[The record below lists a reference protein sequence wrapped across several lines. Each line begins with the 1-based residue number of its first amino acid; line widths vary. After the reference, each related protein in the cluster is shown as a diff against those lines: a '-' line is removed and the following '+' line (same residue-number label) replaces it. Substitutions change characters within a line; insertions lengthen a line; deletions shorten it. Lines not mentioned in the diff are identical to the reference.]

1 MAKVTVPQSDG
12 VSNSVEIEGLY
23 SMDRDYFLELLG
35 IEDGRAPEPDHL
47 KQGIKRL
54 FLTGL
59 FDDISIYEGN
69 GVLRIKVKEREII
82 ERIKVRGN
90 FYLKEEEII
99 NAFLL
104 KESEPMRYD
113 LLEEARKELLDIL
126 SKKGFPEAGLEF
138 KIKKRRSRVTI
149 IIDLKEGRPVLIKK
163 IEGPL
168 ELIPFIRLSVDE
180 PFDLFLLEGDISFI
194 RNSLKEAGYINPDV
208 RASFQE
214 GILKFNVTPGIKLE
228 IQFKGNSVL
237 SDKEL
242 LRLMPFEESET
253 FSDELVEEARSRI
266 IYAYR
271 KIGFPFAE
279 TKVEWS
285 TEVSS
290 RESEL
295 GNQSSDAEEKF
306 PPDSDVRHLTSDIRR
321 VRLIFYI
328 VEGSR
333 YRIKGIHF
341 SGNSISDQKLLEIG
355 GIKEGNYYIPEE
367 LTTAIERIKGLY
379 QSLGYKD
386 VSVEEPVL
394 DFNQE
399 QKTVSVAI
407 EIKEGVRFTID
418 RIKISGNSSFEDGEL
433 INVAGLKEGMP
444 FNERDVNDARLRL
457 LEFYS
462 SKGYRDV
469 ECESVIEIQN
479 SSVTVHFNIVEAG
492 RYHFG
497 RTIIKGNLGTSYRV
511 IKRELSYKYGE
522 PFRQTDLLETSRRL
536 YRLGLFSE
544 IEIEPVKVDSTQDVI
559 IKVKEAPAGAL
570 EFGIGY
576 GEYERYRGFIDL
588 SYRNLFGMNRQVSV
602 RTEFSSLEKRLIF
615 NYYDPRLFD
624 SETSLRITP
633 FYEER
638 KEKNIDTGEI
648 LYQLRR
654 YSERTGIEMPLRR
667 YLKLELAHEFSLVKT
682 YNLKPEVILPR
693 EDTGTLAISSFIPGL
708 IYDSRDNPF
717 DPRKGFLAGGRF
729 KIASNLLGSE
739 IEFLKITGDASTYLS
754 LSKRFVIAIGL
765 KGGIAWP
772 YGKSSEIPVVER
784 FFLGGRSSVRGFS
797 QDSLGPK
804 VDDTPV
810 GGDSFIQT
818 NVELR
823 IYPLRNFSFVT
834 FLDGGNVWLKD
845 QDISLGDLRYS
856 AGIGIRYNTPAGPV
870 RLDYGQKID
879 RLPGE
884 SRGEV
889 HFSIGHA
896 F

>member
-1 MAKVTVPQSDG
+1 
-12 VSNSVEIEGLY
+12 VEIEGLY

-35 IEDGRAPEPDHL
+35 ANGRAPEPDQL
-47 KQGIKRL
+47 KKGIKRL

-59 FDDISIYEGN
+59 FDDISIYEEN
-69 GVLRIKVKEREII
+69 GVLRVKVKEREII

-126 SKKGFPEAGLEF
+126 SKKGFPEADLEF
-138 KIKKRRSRVTI
+138 KIKKRRSSDGVSNSRVTI

-163 IEGPL
+163 IEGPQL
-168 ELIPFIRLSVDE
+168 LLSPPTELIPFIRLSVDE
-180 PFDLFLLEGDISFI
+180 PFDLFLLERDISFI
-194 RNSLKEAGYINPDV
+194 RNSLKEDGYINPDV

-228 IQFKGNSVL
+228 IEFKGNTVL

-242 LRLMPFEESET
+242 LRLMPFEESGT

-285 TEVSS
+285 
-290 RESEL
+290 
-295 GNQSSDAEEKF
+295 SD
-306 PPDSDVRHLTSDIRR
+306 DGR

-341 SGNSISDQKLLEIG
+341 SGNSIPPEKLLEIG
-355 GIKEGNYYIPEE
+355 GIKEGDYYVPEE
-367 LTTAIERIKGLY
+367 LTKAIERIKGLY
-379 QSLGYKD
+379 QSLGYKNL
-386 VSVEEPVL
+386 SVEEPVL

-469 ECESVIEIQN
+469 ECEPLIEIQN
-479 SSVTVHFNIVEAG
+479 SSVTVHFNIVEGG
-492 RYHFG
+492 RYLFG
-497 RTIIKGNLGTSYRV
+497 RTIIKGNLGTSHRV
-511 IKRELSYKYGE
+511 IKRELSYKDGE

-559 IKVKEAPAGAL
+559 IKVKEAPAGTL

-654 YSERTGIEMPLRR
+654 YSERTGIEIPLRR

-845 QDISLGDLRYS
+845 QGISLGDLRYS